1 MPGTKEATLNST
13 KFRIPDTKLYLS
25 ADGTI
30 SPTIQA
36 GEKVLNLTSEN
47 ARLLEVVYHGR
58 ALKQLVFIKNAK
70 PALGGN
76 NDLSIGDAKDIVDWL
91 GIGIGFLEFAE
102 KLNSWITGAK
112 NAPDPIMESLRRIH
126 DTLSQIQDFALASW
140 ISTRQDNLAFLLAHS
155 STAIQTANA
164 FMQSQASRNDP
175 VWAAKIAI
183 AERDSLLAVNTFSD
197 IQHGYWLRPESIAAI
212 SWAGNPTDYYQGWMP
227 HIPDRAEVSQLRQVW
242 DYRWAHPA
250 LVYSIVARL
259 IVLKAFAT
267 GSQTERR
274 LQCQEIKGYVKLLG
288 SVFSK
293 RWSGIRTLARL
304 SDLQRTEYLTT
315 GRIPMVAA
323 DIYGG
328 DYIGGIFFASNI
340 TPSFFSPGIAA
351 PNIDDFRNPTRGLDL
366 VWVDNNVRA
375 FAHHWWD
382 LLYIRTGLEEL
393 LLFISELQVIC
404 DQPWFSR
411 TYIDVQDKIGL
422 AKRDDKARKDV
433 FVAVALSELIPAGSG
448 VANAARTHFLY
459 EALRTGGNNAK
470 AIVEKCVRDLCFI
483 AEAEVPTGESERA
496 PVTTPAA
503 ERRKRKG

>member
-1 MPGTKEATLNST
+1 MAQRDHRGMTTVLAPV
-13 KFRIPDTKLYLS
+13 FRL
-25 ADGTI
+25 
-30 SPTIQA
+30 
-36 GEKVLNLTSEN
+36 ERLNLT
-47 ARLLEVVYHGR
+47 V
-58 ALKQLVFIKNAK
+58 
-70 PALGGN
+70 P
-76 NDLSIGDAKDIVDWL
+76 
-91 GIGIGFLEFAE
+91 
-102 KLNSWITGAK
+102 
-112 NAPDPIMESLRRIH
+112 
-126 DTLSQIQDFALASW
+126 
-140 ISTRQDNLAFLLAHS
+140 
-155 STAIQTANA
+155 
-164 FMQSQASRNDP
+164 
-175 VWAAKIAI
+175 
-183 AERDSLLAVNTFSD
+183 
-197 IQHGYWLRPESIAAI
+197 
-212 SWAGNPTDYYQGWMP
+212 
-227 HIPDRAEVSQLRQVW
+227 
-242 DYRWAHPA
+242 
-250 LVYSIVARL
+250 
-259 IVLKAFAT
+259 
-267 GSQTERR
+267 
-274 LQCQEIKGYVKLLG
+274 
-288 SVFSK
+288 
-293 RWSGIRTLARL
+293 
-304 SDLQRTEYLTT
+304 
-315 GRIPMVAA
+315 
-323 DIYGG
+323 
-328 DYIGGIFFASNI
+328 IGGIFFASNI